1 MYSSYLGLSFGLV
14 TLLLL
19 LFGGLHWLQIPT
31 GSFVDWAIA
40 VACFGWLLAI
50 VTIPWNIYFD
60 AKEAL
65 AEAALSDEKGIPV
78 DQNQVDYI
86 RVVAQ
91 RSKWVVIALHI
102 FSAIGLYGLAAKGIS
117 QVGYLSSGAASL
129 LTGLRPA
136 VRTYRYFAT
145 RIATLREQFRYPR
158 EDVIELRSRFQQL
171 EATVERLASQL
182 DPDEPSSWVS
192 IQQRQSEAIRH
203 DLTNVA
209 ASQEDLRSTNQAEHT
224 QLSREA
230 KQAIAQLTTDGQF
243 LDHVREMIRF
253 FKTA

>member
-1 MYSSYLGLSFGLV
+1 MYSSHLGLSFGFV

-40 VACFGWLLAI
+40 AASFGWLLAI
-50 VTIPWNIYFD
+50 VTVPWNIYFD
-60 AKEAL
+60 AKEAI

-78 DQNQVDYI
+78 DPRQVEYI

-91 RSKWVVIALHI
+91 RSGWVVIALHLL
-102 FSAIGLYGLAAKGIS
+102 SAIGLYGLAATGIS
-117 QVGYLSSGAASL
+117 QVGYVSSGAALL
-129 LTGLRPA
+129 LTVLRPA
-136 VRTYRYFAT
+136 VRTYQYFAT
-145 RIATLREQFRYPR
+145 HIAMLRQQFRYPR

-182 DPDEPSSWVS
+182 DPEDPSAWVS
-192 IQQRQSEAIRH
+192 IQQRQSDAIRH
-203 DLTNVA
+203 DLTSVA
-209 ASQEDLRSTNQAEHT
+209 ASQADLRSTNQADHDR
-224 QLSREA
+224 LSREA

-243 LDHVREMIRF
+243 LDHVREIIRF

>member
-1 MYSSYLGLSFGLV
+1 MYSSYLGLSFGFV

-40 VACFGWLLAI
+40 AASFGWLLAI
-50 VTIPWNIYFD
+50 VTVPWNIYFD
-60 AKEAL
+60 AKEAI

-78 DQNQVDYI
+78 DPRQVEYI

-91 RSKWVVIALHI
+91 RSGWVVIALHLL
-102 FSAIGLYGLAAKGIS
+102 SAIGLYGLAATGIS
-117 QVGYLSSGAASL
+117 QVGYVSSGAALL
-129 LTGLRPA
+129 LTVLRPA
-136 VRTYRYFAT
+136 VRTYQYFAT
-145 RIATLREQFRYPR
+145 RIAMLRQQFRYPR
-158 EDVIELRSRFQQL
+158 EDVIELRRRFQQL

-182 DPDEPSSWVS
+182 DPEDPSAWVS
-192 IQQRQSEAIRH
+192 IQQRQSDAIRH
-203 DLTNVA
+203 DLTSVA
-209 ASQEDLRSTNQAEHT
+209 ASQADLRSTNQADHDR
-224 QLSREA
+224 LSREA

-243 LDHVREMIRF
+243 LDHVREIIRF

>member
-1 MYSSYLGLSFGLV
+1 
-14 TLLLL
+14 
-19 LFGGLHWLQIPT
+19 
-31 GSFVDWAIA
+31 
-40 VACFGWLLAI
+40 
-50 VTIPWNIYFD
+50 
-60 AKEAL
+60 
-65 AEAALSDEKGIPV
+65 
-78 DQNQVDYI
+78 
-86 RVVAQ
+86 AQ
-91 RSKWVVIALHI
+91 RSQWVVIALHI
-102 FSAIGLYGLAAKGIS
+102 LSAIGLYELAATGIS
-117 QVGYLSSGAASL
+117 QVGYLSSGAALL

-171 EATVERLASQL
+171 ESTVEQLASQL
-182 DPDEPSSWVS
+182 DTDDPSSWVS
-192 IQQRQSEAIRH
+192 MQQRQSDAIRH

-209 ASQEDLRSTNQAEHT
+209 ASQEDLRSTNQAEHM

-243 LDHVREMIRF
+243 LDHVREIIRF

>member
-1 MYSSYLGLSFGLV
+1 MYSSYLGLSFGFV

-40 VACFGWLLAI
+40 AASFGWLLAI

-78 DQNQVDYI
+78 DQRQVDYI
-86 RVVAQ
+86 RVVAE
-91 RSKWVVIALHI
+91 RSGWVVIALHI
-102 FSAIGLYGLAAKGIS
+102 LSAIGLYGLAAAGIS
-117 QVGYLSSGAASL
+117 QVGYVSSGAALL
-129 LTGLRPA
+129 LTVLRPA
-136 VRTYRYFAT
+136 VRTYQYFAT
-145 RIATLREQFRYPR
+145 RIATLRQQFQYPR
-158 EDVIELRSRFQQL
+158 EDVVELRSRFQQL

-182 DPDEPSSWVS
+182 NPDDPSSWVAT
-192 IQQRQSEAIRH
+192 QQRQSDAIRQ
-203 DLTNVA
+203 DLTHVA
-209 ASQEDLRSTNQAEHT
+209 ASQENLRSTNQAEHDR
-224 QLSREA
+224 LSREA

-243 LDHVREMIRF
+243 LDHVREIIRF